1 MAKYEVKEFSVET
14 KDGKNPIR
22 IFHELDNWEL
32 NLIAS
37 FDTLEEARAE
47 LARFVPT
54 VKNMGRYF
62 YHECAC
68 IEIYEEGDDGEWNS
82 YGDWEEVSFK
92 EVEEDSEKEV
102 KAVISSMLKEKFT
115 DSYFDDIGAHRTSD
129 NEYDINGIYDNY
141 VLALED
147 YDDADEDDKK
157 KELKKAFDTW
167 TEHYISEEDFK
178 DTAPEEY
185 KEWKDFHK
193 EA

>member
-1 MAKYEVKEFSVET
+1 
-14 KDGKNPIR
+14 
-22 IFHELDNWEL
+22 
-32 NLIAS
+32 
-37 FDTLEEARAE
+37 
-47 LARFVPT
+47 
-54 VKNMGRYF
+54 MGRYF

-102 KAVISSMLKEKFT
+102 KDKISSMLEEKFT
-115 DSYFDDIGAHRTSD
+115 DSYFDDVGAHRTPD

-141 VLALED
+141 IETLED
-147 YDDADEDDKK
+147 YDTPDEDDKK

-178 DTAPEEY
+178 YNFPKEY
-185 KEWKDFHK
+185 EKFIK

>member
-1 MAKYEVKEFSVET
+1 M
-14 KDGKNPIR
+14 KN
-22 IFHELDNWEL
+22 
-32 NLIAS
+32 
-37 FDTLEEARAE
+37 
-47 LARFVPT
+47 
-54 VKNMGRYF
+54 
-62 YHECAC
+62 
-68 IEIYEEGDDGEWNS
+68 
-82 YGDWEEVSFK
+82 
-92 EVEEDSEKEV
+92 EKEV

-147 YDDADEDDKK
+147 YDSTDEDDKK

-178 DTAPEEY
+178 DVAPEEY
-185 KEWKDFHK
+185 REWKDFHK